1 LSSAGSKKLSFS
13 PGSDAVMAADGAV
26 DGRVL
31 FAIDEAVLLGP
42 LAALQVARDQG
53 RKYRITLQLF
63 YQSEGQVEEVWGRP
77 GRESWFDGVSWRAYG
92 GVQSLATAKDL
103 SAALGTYGAVAV
115 SRGSNSGT
123 SARGLELGSRSR
135 GANVNEHEIGRELA
149 KPFEVLQE
157 VARDERIVLVPGW
170 GSRVLS
176 PDGHLDR
183 PALRALVFEHP
194 EELEALNAIV
204 HPEVRRRYDEL
215 VAEAFARDP
224 DAIVVYDVP
233 LLAEAR
239 AASDFGLVIVVDA
252 PADVRLERLVAL
264 RGMDREQARARIAA
278 QISDEESR
286 AMADVVIYSSGT
298 IAHTMEQVD
307 ALWERLVAQRSV
319 GGRS

>member
-1 LSSAGSKKLSFS
+1 MDVIGLTGGIAAGKSAVAARLSELGAVVIDADALAREVVEPGTPGLAAIAARFGSEVL
-13 PGSDAVMAADGAV
+13 DADGAL
-26 DGRVL
+26 DRARLG
-31 FAIDEAVLLGP
+31 AIVFGDD
-42 LAALQVARDQG
+42 VARAD
-53 RKYRITLQLF
+53 
-63 YQSEGQVEEVWGRP
+63 
-77 GRESWFDGVSWRAYG
+77 
-92 GVQSLATAKDL
+92 
-103 SAALGTYGAVAV
+103 
-115 SRGSNSGT
+115 
-123 SARGLELGSRSR
+123 
-135 GANVNEHEIGRELA
+135 
-149 KPFEVLQE
+149 
-157 VARDERIVLVPGW
+157 
-170 GSRVLS
+170 
-176 PDGHLDR
+176 
-183 PALRALVFEHP
+183 
-194 EELEALNAIV
+194 LNAIV

-278 QISDEESR
+278 QISDEERR
-286 AMADVVIYSSGT
+286 AMADVVIDSSGT